1 MLDAKGVMEPYREPR
16 GRRSWFILILGVVVF
31 AAFGG
36 VVGYAYL
43 HGLPGIGGEPPLIR
57 AEAGPYRHAP
67 SDRGGLAVP
76 NASSSIVSVL
86 RPTNERPRVERLLPP
101 ETTVALQ
108 PPAPP
113 TAAPPS
119 PAPVPAPPPADIG
132 ATAALE
138 PDAATPAADGTPL
151 EVPVPQAKPPS
162 PDQLAAREPSAAIG
176 ALPQAAPTPAA
187 PARAPAVASE
197 PAPPPVTAAPRRLTP
212 PAAAPEPAAPQ
223 RTARVEP
230 APQAAPAAPRASSS
244 AGTYR
249 LQLAAVR
256 TDSGLNQAWADL
268 RQRYPSALGAVN
280 SQVERTDT
288 TTGPLYR
295 LQAGPFA
302 NREAAANA
310 CASIKASGGQC
321 FIVGPIAP

>member
-1 MLDAKGVMEPYREPR
+1 MAVLDAKGVMEPYREPR
-16 GRRSWFILILGVVVF
+16 GSRGWFVLVLGVVVF

-57 AEAGPYRHAP
+57 AEEGPYRHAP
-67 SDRGGLAVP
+67 SDRGGLAVA

-101 ETTVALQ
+101 EATVALQ

-113 TAAPPS
+113 TAAPL
-119 PAPVPAPPPADIG
+119 PPPAPLQPPVPVPTP
-132 ATAALE
+132 A
-138 PDAATPAADGTPL
+138 DAAASSPAEPEVPAAEGAPL
-151 EVPVPQAKPPS
+151 AVPVPQVRPPA
-162 PDQLAAREPSAAIG
+162 PDQLATREPPSTIS
-176 ALPQAAPTPAA
+176 ALPRAAPPA
-187 PARAPAVASE
+187 PE
-197 PAPPPVTAAPRRLTP
+197 PAPAPATAAPRRLTSAQ
-212 PAAAPEPAAPQ
+212 PAPAPAPATAQ

-230 APQAAPAAPRASSS
+230 APPAAAAAPRASSS

-256 TDSGLNQAWADL
+256 TDNGLNQAWADL
-268 RQRYPSALGAVN
+268 RQRYPSALGTVN

-295 LQAGPFA
+295 LQAGPYA